1 MSAPWNEWDWDY
13 FWHLLGGIGMNAA
26 VIGALVLSA
35 YLANAGVPFSFA
47 WWIPFVM
54 LIPVFAFG
62 IIREFKQHSR
72 DRLTAHQWLEGVLW
86 GAGALL
92 AAIVGLVFLL

>member
-47 WWIPFVM
+47 
-54 LIPVFAFG
+54 
-62 IIREFKQHSR
+62 
-72 DRLTAHQWLEGVLW
+72 
-86 GAGALL
+86 
-92 AAIVGLVFLL
+92 